1 MDGSKDRKRLISQI
15 GNNFSSK
22 YLLEKISQHLM
33 PLSYLLVKIFNLHV
47 DVYLVFKM
55 FDFYFL
61 KVKVD
66 YLYLNK
72 NALKPKKIC

>member
-1 MDGSKDRKRLISQI
+1 ML
-15 GNNFSSK
+15 
-22 YLLEKISQHLM
+22 
-33 PLSYLLVKIFNLHV
+33 KIFNLHV
-47 DVYLVFKM
+47 DVYLVLKM

-72 NALKPKKIC
+72 NALKPKKKLLRITEKLFSLHV

>member
-1 MDGSKDRKRLISQI
+1 MA
-15 GNNFSSK
+15 
-22 YLLEKISQHLM
+22 
-33 PLSYLLVKIFNLHV
+33 KIFNLHV
-47 DVYLVFKM
+47 DVYLVLKM

-72 NALKPKKIC
+72 NALKPKKKTVENNWKTVQSTRLKCFVNIIFSMSSANSFN

>member
-1 MDGSKDRKRLISQI
+1 M
-15 GNNFSSK
+15 
-22 YLLEKISQHLM
+22 
-33 PLSYLLVKIFNLHV
+33 VKIFNLHV

-72 NALKPKKIC
+72 NALKPKKKLFRITEKLFSLHV